1 MVDAVLRIS
10 EFGKEKKLYLSR
22 SPRSNREVNCCLDIC
37 AGSLDIKQDKDE
49 LARESLM
56 DVDESLADS
65 DVSGY
70 FKTRTDADF
79 ILIGK
84 GRFWTSKWS
93 TKLK

>member
-1 MVDAVLRIS
+1 MVDAVLRIT

-22 SPRSNREVNCCLDIC
+22 SPRTSREVNCCLDIC
-37 AGSLDIKQDKDE
+37 RDSAIPDEEKDE
-49 LARESLM
+49 LTRESLM

-70 FKTRTDADF
+70 FKTRTDADL

>member
-1 MVDAVLRIS
+1 MVDAVLRIG

-22 SPRSNREVNCCLDIC
+22 SPRTSREVQCCKSISEITDDSSYDIED
-37 AGSLDIKQDKDE
+37 LK
-49 LARESLM
+49 RESFV
-56 DVDESLADS
+56 DIDESRADQ
-65 DVSGY
+65 DVSHY